1 MKVGIN
7 SVAETL
13 QMINESSFPVTD
25 IYLTLANINFLF
37 YQFSL
42 NYIKNA
48 PLLKKKR
55 TEHKTFNFRFR
66 FSVSPSP
73 IGLDFGTLDF
83 GLGLDDILL
92 G

>member
-42 NYIKNA
+42 NYIKI
-48 PLLKKKR
+48 PPYPSKKK
-55 TEHKTFNFRFR
+55 KNWA
-66 FSVSPSP
+66 
-73 IGLDFGTLDF
+73 
-83 GLGLDDILL
+83 
-92 G
+92 

>member
-1 MKVGIN
+1 MFDSRYFKMKVGIN

-48 PLLKKKR
+48 PLLKQAPTGHGSDSSRSK
-55 TEHKTFNFRFR
+55 
-66 FSVSPSP
+66 
-73 IGLDFGTLDF
+73 
-83 GLGLDDILL
+83 
-92 G
+92 

>member
-48 PLLKKKR
+48 PLLKKRELSVK
-55 TEHKTFNFRFR
+55 HSIFDFNF
-66 FSVSPSP
+66 VSAKV
-73 IGLDFGTLDF
+73 LLVLT
-83 GLGLDDILL
+83 LGLWTSDL
-92 G
+92 GLTINEGV